1 MIGSR
6 TIKESMDNNKSMS
19 EEMQKYLKYLGEV
32 LVKKS
37 KKKEEKIYDM
47 STTDG

>member
-19 EEMQKYLKYLGEV
+19 EEMQKYLKYLESV